1 MGVITTG
8 QTFSSGDQVT
18 STKLNDIAN
27 QATFTSAP
35 ETTDDSTLT
44 VSGGKL
50 KVKDNG
56 VGSTQLKSDASTDS
70 NRAVQTDHIRDDA
83 VTLAKIANDA
93 VGADQL
99 VDTAVTPG
107 SYTNSSLTVDQ
118 QGRLTAA
125 SSGATPTSMTYS
137 GASAS
142 PATGSLSVT
151 TSYQDLV
158 LTSLVGSNRAFVMIM
173 VTAGSADTQFFAK
186 PKDVTL
192 DPTYPSGDVS
202 GVGCSGTFLGTGSGK
217 GGLITVLT
225 DSSGILQYKGSH
237 ASTAV
242 AYTVLCFQA
251 LV

>member
-8 QTFSSGDQVT
+8 QTFASGDQVT

-27 QATFTSAP
+27 QATFTSAAD
-35 ETTDDSTLT
+35 TTDDSTLT
-44 VSGGKL
+44 IVGGKL

-70 NRAVQTDHIRDDA
+70 NRAVQTNHIRDNA
-83 VTLAKIANDA
+83 VTLAKIADDA

-125 SSGATPTSMTYS
+125 SSGSSPTSMTYS

-142 PATGSLSVT
+142 PATGTLSVT
-151 TSYQDLV
+151 ASYQDLD
-158 LTSLVGSNRAFVMIM
+158 LSGLVGSNRAFVMIM
-173 VTAGSADTQFFAK
+173 LTAGGSAIQFFAK

-192 DPTYPSGDVS
+192 DPTYPSDAS
-202 GVGCSGTFLGTGSGK
+202 GVGCSGTFLGTGSGN

-225 DSSGILQYKGSH
+225 DSSGILQYKGNGTS
-237 ASTAV
+237 SAV